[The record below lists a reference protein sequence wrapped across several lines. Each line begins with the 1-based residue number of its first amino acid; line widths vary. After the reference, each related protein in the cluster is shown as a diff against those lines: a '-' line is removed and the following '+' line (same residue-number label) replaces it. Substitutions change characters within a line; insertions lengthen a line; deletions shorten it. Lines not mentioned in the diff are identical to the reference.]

1 MITCSSHRS
10 NAGFGI
16 VGIKKRCPVG
26 ALLILIAWVGVAIGA
41 EQVSVEASSQ
51 GTAVAIKARAA
62 IKAPYALIWQTLTDY
77 DHLSE
82 FIPGMVKSHVIER
95 RGNTAIVEQ
104 TGEARFLFFTYPI
117 EVVVESPE
125 EPPAFI
131 GIRVL
136 KGNLKQLDGGYRI
149 EKTSYKD
156 DEFVLRWSGIIEPS
170 ISLPLFITVPLMRAN
185 ISDQFRGMVK
195 EIERREALRTAKHA
209 DE

>member
-1 MITCSSHRS
+1 VR
-10 NAGFGI
+10 
-16 VGIKKRCPVG
+16 IKKHCPVG

-51 GTAVAIKARAA
+51 GTAVAIKARAT

>member
-1 MITCSSHRS
+1 M
-10 NAGFGI
+10 
-16 VGIKKRCPVG
+16 GIKKRCPVG

-51 GTAVAIKARAA
+51 GTAVAIKARAT

>member
-1 MITCSSHRS
+1 M
-10 NAGFGI
+10 
-16 VGIKKRCPVG
+16 GIKKRCPVG

-51 GTAVAIKARAA
+51 GTAVAIKARAT

-117 EVVVESPE
+117 EVVVESRE
-125 EPPAFI
+125 EPLGFI
-131 GIRVL
+131 GMRVL

-149 EKTSYKD
+149 EKTDDKD
-156 DEFVLRWSGIIEPS
+156 DKYVLRWSGIIEVPA
-170 ISLPLFITVPLMRAN
+170 SLPLFMTMPLMRAN
-185 ISDQFRGMVK
+185 ISEQFRAMVK
-195 EIERREALRTAKHA
+195 EIERREVLRTGEYKGTCPLIT
-209 DE
+209 

>member
-1 MITCSSHRS
+1 
-10 NAGFGI
+10 
-16 VGIKKRCPVG
+16 VEIKKHCRPLG
-26 ALLILIAWVGVAIGA
+26 ALLILTAWAGIAIGA
-41 EQVSVEASSQ
+41 EQVSVEASRQ
-51 GTAVAIKARAA
+51 GSAVAITARAT

-95 RGNTAIVEQ
+95 RGGTAIVEQ
-104 TGEARFLFFTYPI
+104 TGKAGFLFFTYPI
-117 EVVVESPE
+117 EVVVESLE

-131 GIRVL
+131 GIRML

-149 EKTSYKD
+149 EKAGNND

-170 ISLPLFITVPLMRAN
+170 IPLPLFITVPLMRAN

-195 EIERREALRTAKHA
+195 EIERREALRTAKQTG
-209 DE
+209 E